1 MRDMKMENQQS
12 KNFGKVLDR
21 AQTVKSTLYV
31 INESSA
37 VADQTETSL
46 NVDEQTKVQSMYR

>member
-12 KNFGKVLDR
+12 KNFGKVLE
-21 AQTVKSTLYV
+21 ALQTLKCALHVY
-31 INESSA
+31 NESKA

-46 NVDEQTKVQSMYR
+46 NLDEQTQVK